1 MRNDADFTGYLAA
14 RWPSLVRSLVLI
26 GCPRREAEELAVA
39 GLVRCYPSYDRVRE
53 SDDIDVHVYATV
65 LDGWHHRLRHGE
77 VPAEEPVAE
86 EETDDVLLRRE
97 IEAELATLTA
107 AQREQRVLRY
117 VAELDDEQVADVLER
132 APGAERGRFSEVDY
146 RIARETIEVSLP
158 PYDEIVRRAQAVR
171 RRRGRI
177 AVASTAAGVLV
188 VAGLTWLA
196 TRPEPGP
203 EPNEPKVEKAKNP
216 IDQAWYGNGLVHLQN
231 VTVEV
236 PQVDDLVEVGGG
248 VIYAGADRVLVRVG
262 PNGELSRLGTKGFGS
277 RIVASDERGWAA
289 WVGGPSDNP
298 EMVVHDVATG
308 EDVARVTVPPGS
320 RAVALDQNRVYY
332 VAGGESYG
340 WDPLTGRV
348 ELLGPTVLLDVESA
362 TRAYALGPRIDMVQ
376 PFFNVDFVRPGV
388 SAEFAPGGNLVVA
401 RPPGQEDGPFAPLL
415 YDARS
420 GERLE
425 TGVAGDELV
434 LDASFGPDG
443 TIDYLVIRAEDYGA
457 GPDLEG
463 DDRPLVVLR
472 TCELATTQQPMECTD
487 VLPLAQVDEDP
498 LLAH

>member
-26 GCPRREAEELAVA
+26 GCPRREAEELVVA
-39 GLVRCYPSYDRVRE
+39 ALVRCYPSYDRVRE
-53 SDDIDVHVYATV
+53 NDDIDVHVYEAV
-65 LDGWHHRLRHGE
+65 LDVWHHRLRHGDL
-77 VPAEEPVAE
+77 PAEEPVVE
-86 EETDDVLLRRE
+86 EETEEVLLRRE
-97 IEAELATLTA
+97 IEAELGSLSP

-117 VAELDDEQVADVLER
+117 VAELDEEQVADVLER
-132 APGAERGRFSEVDY
+132 APAAERGRFSEVDY

-171 RRRGRI
+171 RRRARV
-177 AVASTAAGVLV
+177 AVASTVAAVVV
-188 VAGLTWLA
+188 VAGLTWLTA
-196 TRPEPGP
+196 RPGP
-203 EPNEPKVEKAKNP
+203 EAEPNEPEVERARNP
-216 IDQAWYGNGLVHLQN
+216 IDQAWYGNGRLHLQN

-262 PNGELSRLGTKGFGS
+262 PNGELSRLGTKAFGS
-277 RIVASDERGWAA
+277 PVVASDERGWAA
-289 WVGGPSDNP
+289 WVGGPRDNP

-308 EDVARVTVPPGS
+308 DDVARVTVPPGS

-332 VAGGESYG
+332 VAGGQSYG
-340 WDPLTGRV
+340 WDPLTGRT
-348 ELLGPTVLLDVESA
+348 ELLGPIGLLDVESA
-362 TRAYALGPRIDMVQ
+362 TRAYALGSKIDLVQ

-388 SAEFAPGGNLVVA
+388 SAEFAPGGNLVLA
-401 RPPGQEDGPFAPLL
+401 RSPGQADGPFTPLL

-425 TGVAGDELV
+425 SGVADDELA

-443 TIDYLVIRAEDYGA
+443 TVDYLVIRAEDYGA
-457 GPDLEG
+457 GPDVEG

-472 TCELATTQQPMECTD
+472 SCELETFQQPFECTD